1 MTHHR
6 SRRRASR
13 GAALFETALTLSLVG
28 LLTMAAVTTID
39 KTQATIGSDFVVRD
53 VEQAENALLGYA
65 QVNAHLPPPDEV
77 VPSTTR
83 PGYVEGWLPAGVLGV
98 RVKGPMRYI
107 VEASLVDAPT
117 PYDPD
122 PLRLTDGRIVA
133 NTHVNGLDLC
143 WRLMQ
148 IERAGTALPGG
159 MRLGFG
165 VQQAA
170 TRDSG
175 TPVQPSQIWLG
186 DDTDGMLPTG
196 VRLGLRTQ
204 GPGEFASTLG
214 CFGRFSQLG
223 AGVRSTAAA
232 LDLLRLARQETALRQ
247 LSLDLANDSL
257 ANTRWRLINW
267 GIAIEKFNFSLV
279 LEILSAHTTAV
290 SKVTGSLNVIAL
302 GTAIAGT
309 AWLLDTDRK
318 GVEKGKVGVDK
329 ARDALA
335 AAQAHL
341 ARIQAEFE
349 VQARRTEQIQTE
361 GLNP

>member
-1 MTHHR
+1 
-6 SRRRASR
+6 
-13 GAALFETALTLSLVG
+13 LFETALTLSLVG
-28 LLTMAAVTTID
+28 LLTAAALTTID
-39 KTQATIGSDFVVRD
+39 ATQATIESEFVVRD
-53 VEQAENALLGYA
+53 TEHAENALLGYA
-65 QVNAHLPPPDEV
+65 QVNAHLPAPEEAT
-77 VPSTTR
+77 PSATR
-83 PGYVEGWLPAGVLGV
+83 PGYVEGWLPTGVLGL

-122 PLRLTDGRIVA
+122 PLRLTNGRIVA
-133 NTHVNGLDLC
+133 NPHVNGLDLC
-143 WRLMQ
+143 WQLMQ

-175 TPVQPSQIWLG
+175 TPYQADRIWLG
-186 DDTDGMLPTG
+186 DETPGTPPPG
-196 VRLGLRTQ
+196 VRLGLRTK

-214 CFGRFSQLG
+214 CFNRFSQLG

-232 LDLLRLARQETALRQ
+232 FDLLRLARQETALRQ
-247 LSLDLANDSL
+247 LNLDLANDSL
-257 ANTRWRLINW
+257 LNTRWRLINW
-267 GIAIEKFNFSLV
+267 SIAIEKFNFSLI
-279 LEILSAHTTAV
+279 LEILSAKTTAV
-290 SKVTGSLNVIAL
+290 SGVTRPLNIISL

-309 AWLLDTDRK
+309 AWLLDVDRK

-329 ARDALA
+329 ARAAFA
-335 AAQAHL
+335 AAQAHM

-349 VQARRTEQIQTE
+349 TQARRAEQIQTE